1 MARQLLVL
9 EEVLA
14 MLQVAGVPA
23 RHITAFQ
30 AQADAVLR
38 KRPRKELDNVTVAS
52 GYGTKSKRG
61 FVELTIDETLTQ
73 MDATK
78 AREVGLM
85 LREAAEAA
93 TSDEV
98 FVQLLVKLG
107 VPNDPQMTGQVLLDL
122 RELRQGTRG
131 TSYPS

>member
-1 MARQLLVL
+1 
-9 EEVLA
+9 
-14 MLQVAGVPA
+14 
-23 RHITAFQ
+23 
-30 AQADAVLR
+30 VLR

-85 LREAAEAA
+85 LLEAAEAA